1 MELIK
6 LHRPNPLALV
16 RYVEGYRKGYKCITL
31 WNDKDGLMQ
40 TDYSFI
46 TYTPENRVG
55 KGTNPFIE

>member
-6 LHRPNPLALV
+6 LYGPKTLCRIN
-16 RYVEGYRKGYKCITL
+16 YIEGTSKRNKCFTL
-31 WNDKDGLMQ
+31 WNDKDGLIQ
-40 TDYSFI
+40 TDYPFL

>member
-6 LHRPNPLALV
+6 LYRPTLSH
-16 RYVEGYRKGYKCITL
+16 YVNYIEGENKQGKYITL

-40 TDYSFI
+40 IDYPFL

-55 KGTNPFIE
+55 KGTNPFIK